1 MRNGFDGLAGIV
13 RNNLSKDPVSGDIF
27 IFLNKPCTHIKLLFW
42 DGDGFALFYKRLEKG
57 RYDRCTAVNGPSTEI
72 KREELLMLLEG
83 LSFDKM
89 KRKKRFKFV

>member
-13 RNNLSKDPVSGDIF
+13 RNYLSKDPVSGDVF
-27 IFLNKPCTHIKLLFW
+27 IFLNKTRTHIKLLYW

-57 RYDRCTAVNGPSTEI
+57 RYAQCTALNAPSLEM

-83 LSFDKM
+83 LFYSDM
-89 KRKKRFKFV
+89 KRKKRFKFG